1 MTKNAEFIKASL
13 RIELEKRGRTMEE
26 FEQYL
31 RQSPNQKTAF
41 DASQV
46 GDVLKGL
53 ANIYGLTAVGAG
65 AGLGYGGYKAYQSM
79 RNSDEEIAKKQSE
92 KRQYI
97 DATRRLMAAQHDSL
111 NDASMGLI

>member
-1 MTKNAEFIKASL
+1 MTKNAEFIKAAL
-13 RIELEKRGRTMEE
+13 RLELEKHGHTMEE

-31 RQSPNQKTAF
+31 GKSPNQKTAI

-53 ANIYGLTAVGAG
+53 ANIYGLTAIGTG

-79 RNSDEEIAKKQSE
+79 RDSDEQIAKKQRE
-92 KRQYI
+92 KQQYI